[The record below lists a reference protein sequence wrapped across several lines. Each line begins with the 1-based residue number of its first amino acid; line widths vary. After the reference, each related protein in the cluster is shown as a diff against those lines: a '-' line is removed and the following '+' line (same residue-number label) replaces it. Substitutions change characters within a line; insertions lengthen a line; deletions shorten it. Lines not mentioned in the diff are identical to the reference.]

1 MPIYEYKCLNCSKEF
16 EALVFSG
23 DDKVSAP
30 IANRTNWN
38 VSCQHAAL
46 RAAEVLHLPR
56 AHLVVLPVQAP
67 IAAVVIKV
75 ICRIKGF
82 KIT

>member
-1 MPIYEYKCLNCSKEF
+1 MNLKPSF
-16 EALVFSG
+16 LVG
-23 DDKVSAP
+23 MIRCPAP
-30 IANRTNWN
+30 IANRINWN

-75 ICRIKGF
+75 IYRIKGF